1 MHEFSVI
8 DFYGDEWTFAKRK
21 FVRQANGFWKMWAW
35 VLKGPPSLTTGVYAF
50 QELPFPVFTEWFE

>member
-1 MHEFSVI
+1 MNEFTVI
-8 DFYGDEWTFAKRK
+8 DFYGDEWSFAKHR

-35 VLKGPPSLTTGVYAF
+35 VMKRPGDVLKDY